1 MVQNLFP
8 EGFVKFITSLVAA
21 AALLAATGVAAQS
34 PAVTPVSPGEG
45 ATFVQVGRLLAD
57 PATGVVQRDKTL
69 VIRGNQVVEVRDGF
83 VSGEGDQ
90 GRIVDL
96 RDSFVL
102 PGLIDSH
109 VHLTSQQNPN
119 GRLEAVTLS
128 SADRGFV
135 GARHA
140 RRTLMAGFTTVADLG
155 GTNEAVFALRDA
167 IRRGDV
173 PGPRVIASGSSVSI
187 HGGHGDANGYRDDV
201 MHLLSPESVCS
212 GVEDCMRAVRTQV
225 RAGADIIKITATGGV
240 LSNTAAGLGQQF
252 SDEELAAIVAAG
264 HRMGRRVTAHAH
276 GGDGINAFLRAGGDS
291 IEHGTYL
298 DDESIR
304 LFRREGVY
312 LVPTL
317 LAGDFVARMASGP
330 DNFFTPAQ
338 TAKALEAGPKML
350 DMARRAHDGDV
361 RIAFGTDSGVS
372 AHGDNA
378 QEFALL
384 VRAGMTPLEAIQSAT
399 VNAAAHLRLS
409 AEAGRIA
416 AGMPADLIAVTG
428 DPLSDVTALER
439 VRFVMKGGVV
449 YRSE

>member
-1 MVQNLFP
+1 M
-8 EGFVKFITSLVAA
+8 KSITS
-21 AALLAATGVAAQS
+21 LLAATAIFLAGGAAAQTPASTPDS
-34 PAVTPVSPGEG
+34 PAGGT
-45 ATFVQVGRLLAD
+45 TFVQVGRLLAD
-57 PATGVVQRDKTL
+57 PETGVVQRGKTL
-69 VIRGNQVVEVRDGF
+69 VIRGNRVVEVLDGF
-83 VSGEGDQ
+83 VGEGE
-90 GRIVDL
+90 IVDL

-109 VHLTSQQNPN
+109 VHLTGQQNPN
-119 GRLEAVTLS
+119 GRLEEVTQS
-128 SADRGFV
+128 NAEQAFV
-135 GARHA
+135 GARYA

-155 GTNEAVFALRDA
+155 GANESVFALRDA

-187 HGGHGDANGYRDDV
+187 HGGHGDINGYREDV
-201 MHLLSPESVCS
+201 MHLLSSESVCS
-212 GVEDCMRAVRTQV
+212 GPEDCMRAVRTQV
-225 RAGADIIKITATGGV
+225 RSGADIIKITATGGV

-252 SDEELAAIVAAG
+252 SEAELAAIVEAG
-264 HRMGRRVTAHAH
+264 HRMGRQVTAHAH
-276 GGDGINAFLRAGGDS
+276 GADGINSFLRAGGDS

-304 LFRREGVY
+304 LMRREGVY

-317 LAGDFVARMASGP
+317 MAGDYVARVASGP

-338 TAKALEAGPKML
+338 TAKALEAGPLML
-350 DMARRAHDGDV
+350 AMAGRAHEGGV

-378 QEFALL
+378 REFALL

-399 VNAAAHLRLS
+399 VGAAAHLRIED
-409 AEAGRIA
+409 EAGRIA
-416 AGMPADLIAVTG
+416 PGMPADLIAVSG
-428 DPLSDVTALER
+428 DPLSDVTELER

-449 YRSE
+449 YRAE

>member
-1 MVQNLFP
+1 MRILAP
-8 EGFVKFITSLVAA
+8 MITAVA
-21 AALLAATGVAAQS
+21 LAIGTSVAAQS
-34 PAVTPVSPGEG
+34 PATTPVSGESQT
-45 ATFVQVGRLLAD
+45 TFVQTGPLLTD
-57 PATGVVQRDKTL
+57 PSNGVVQRDKTI
-69 VIRGNQVVEVRDGF
+69 VIRGNQIVEIRAGF
-83 VSGEGDQ
+83 VGEGQ
-90 GRIVDL
+90 IVNL

-109 VHLTSQQNPN
+109 VHLTGQQNPN
-119 GRLEAVTLS
+119 GRLEEVTQS
-128 SADRGFV
+128 NAEQAFV
-135 GARHA
+135 GARYA

-155 GTNEAVFALRDA
+155 GSNEAVFALRDA

-187 HGGHGDANGYRDDV
+187 HGGHGDVNGYREDV
-201 MHLLSPESVCS
+201 MHILSPESVCS
-212 GVEDCMRAVRTQV
+212 GVEDCQRAVRTQV
-225 RAGADIIKITATGGV
+225 RSGADIIKITATGGV

-264 HRMGRRVTAHAH
+264 HRMGRQVTAHAH
-276 GGDGINAFLRAGGDS
+276 GADGINSFLRAGGDA

-298 DDESIR
+298 DAESIR
-304 LFRREGVY
+304 LMRREGVW

-317 LAGDFVARMASGP
+317 LAGDYVARIASGP

-350 DMARRAHDGDV
+350 DMVTRAHDGAV

-384 VRAGMTPLEAIQSAT
+384 VRAGLTPLEAVQAAT
-399 VNAAAHLRLS
+399 VGAAEHLRIS
-409 AEAGRIA
+409 DQAGRIA
-416 AGMPADLIAVTG
+416 VGMPADLIAVSG
-428 DPLSDVTALER
+428 DPLSDVTELER
-439 VRFVMKGGVV
+439 VRFVMKGGEV
-449 YRSE
+449 YRAE

>member
-1 MVQNLFP
+1 M
-8 EGFVKFITSLVAA
+8 KSITSLLGA
-21 AALLAATGVAAQS
+21 AALFLASGVAAQT
-34 PAVTPVSPGEG
+34 PDVAPVSPPEG
-45 ATFVQVGRLLAD
+45 TTFVQVGRLLAD
-57 PATGVVQRDKTL
+57 PQTGVVQRDKTL
-69 VIRGNQVVEVRDGF
+69 VIRGNQIVEVRDGF
-83 VSGEGDQ
+83 VGEGQ
-90 GRIVDL
+90 VVDL
-96 RDSFVL
+96 RGSFVL

-155 GTNEAVFALRDA
+155 GSNEAVFALRDA

-187 HGGHGDANGYRDDV
+187 HGGHGDANGYREDV
-201 MHLLSPESVCS
+201 MHLLSSESICS

-264 HRMGRRVTAHAH
+264 HRMGRQVTAHAH
-276 GGDGINAFLRAGGDS
+276 GGDGINSFLRAGGDS

-317 LAGDFVARMASGP
+317 LAGDFVARVASGP
-330 DNFFTPAQ
+330 DNFLTPAQ

-350 DMARRAHDGDV
+350 DMARRAHDGGV

-378 QEFALL
+378 REFALL
-384 VRAGMTPLEAIQSAT
+384 VQAGLTPLEAIQTAT
-399 VNAAAHLRLS
+399 VGAAAHLRIS
-409 AEAGRIA
+409 QEAGRIA
-416 AGMPADLIAVTG
+416 AGMPADLIAVQG
-428 DPLSDVTALER
+428 DPLTDVTELER
-439 VRFVMKGGVV
+439 VRFVMRGGIV
-449 YRSE
+449 YRAD

>member
-1 MVQNLFP
+1 VSLFR
-8 EGFVKFITSLVAA
+8 EGFVKLITTFLAA
-21 AALLAATGVAAQS
+21 CAALAATSVAAQT
-34 PAVTPVSPGEG
+34 PAPAPVSPVEG
-45 ATFVQVGRLLAD
+45 TTFVHAGRLLAD

-69 VIRGNQVVEVRDGF
+69 VIEGNRIVQVRDGF
-83 VSGEGDQ
+83 VGE

-96 RDSFVL
+96 RAGFVL

-109 VHLTSQQNPN
+109 VHLTSEQNPN
-119 GRLEAVTLS
+119 SRLERVTES
-128 SADRGFV
+128 TADRSFV

-155 GTNEAVFALRDA
+155 GPNEAVFALRDA

-173 PGPRVIASGSSVSI
+173 PGPRVIASGASVSI
-187 HGGHGDANGYRDDV
+187 HGGHGDINGYRDDI
-201 MHLLSPESVCS
+201 MHLFTGESICS
-212 GVEDCMRAVRTQV
+212 GAEDCMRAVRLQV
-225 RAGADIIKITATGGV
+225 RSGADIIKITATGGV

-252 SDEELAAIVAAG
+252 SDDELTAIVDVA

-276 GGDGINAFLRAGGDS
+276 GGDGVNSFLRAGGDS

-298 DDESIR
+298 DEESIR
-304 LFRREGVY
+304 LFRREGTY

-317 LAGDFVARMASGP
+317 LAGDFVARIAGGP

-350 DMARRAHDGDV
+350 DMVRRAHAGGV

-384 VRAGMTPLEAIQSAT
+384 VRAGMTPLQSIQSAT
-399 VNAAAHLRLS
+399 VGAAAHLRIS
-409 AEAGRIA
+409 DEAGRIA

-428 DPLSDVTALER
+428 DPLTDVTELER
-439 VRFVMKGGVV
+439 VRFVMRGGVV

>member
-1 MVQNLFP
+1 MQTLFR
-8 EGFVKFITSLVAA
+8 EGFVKLITSM
-21 AALLAATGVAAQS
+21 LAAVALCAATSVAAQT
-34 PAVTPVSPGEG
+34 PAPAPVSPVEG
-45 ATFVQVGRLLAD
+45 TTFVHVGRLLAD

-69 VIRGNQVVEVRDGF
+69 VIEGNQIVEVRDGF
-83 VSGEGDQ
+83 VGE

-96 RDSFVL
+96 RSSFVL

-109 VHLTSQQNPN
+109 VHLTGEQNPN
-119 GRLEAVTLS
+119 SRLDRLTRS
-128 SADRGFV
+128 SAEQAMV
-135 GARHA
+135 GARFA

-155 GTNEAVFALRDA
+155 GANEAVFALRDA
-167 IRRGDV
+167 VRRGDV
-173 PGPRVIASGSSVSI
+173 PGPRIIAAGQSVSV
-187 HGGHGDANGYRDDV
+187 HGGHGDINGYREDI
-201 MHLLSPESVCS
+201 MHLFTGESICS
-212 GVEDCMRAVRTQV
+212 GAEDCMRAVRLQV

-252 SDEELAAIVAAG
+252 SDEELAAIVGAA

-276 GGDGINAFLRAGGDS
+276 GVEGINAFLRAGGDS

-304 LFRREGVY
+304 LFRREGTW

-317 LAGDFVARMASGP
+317 MAGDFVGRIASGP

-338 TAKALEAGPKML
+338 TAKALEAGPRML
-350 DMARRAHDGDV
+350 DMVRRAHAGGV

-378 QEFALL
+378 REFALL

-399 VNAAAHLRLS
+399 VNAASHLRIS
-409 AEAGRIA
+409 GEAGRIA
-416 AGMPADLIAVTG
+416 AGMPADMIAVAG
-428 DPLSDVTALER
+428 DPLTDVTELER
-439 VRFVMKGGVV
+439 VRFVMRGGVV
-449 YRSE
+449 YRAE